1 MTVSALSYYEPAWI
15 HGRNRVCGPDE
26 DLVTAAVATALPLIE
41 TAPCAVDRVIVVTR
55 TPDITEGWASGVV
68 ARALGLGSAA
78 SVELRVGDAPAVLD
92 VLARTPGGTV
102 VVAVDLGTD
111 SAAAAAALLVD
122 GPGLDV
128 DIVNREIDSL
138 PMRVRHVGQ
147 PQVSVYDDSRVE
159 RDLFLTPLTA
169 RLLDGRDARVTGAAP
184 AFLKRL
190 GGTPEVTP
198 TSGAAAALFALR
210 NLAGTA
216 EPVRLI
222 ALGEDGVV
230 AAEVRVSGQVAVTDL
245 TRPGQDEAS
254 QPRLRG
260 ALVEIPFS
268 MPAYARAFPAKI
280 GLVAAQCVCGEVS
293 YPPREVCLKCG
304 RVEETK
310 PVGLPRTGVIYTVVP
325 VHAPIPGI
333 PGPYA
338 LAIVQLDESPVR
350 VLAPVTDAAATA
362 ARIGDPG
369 RLVLRRL
376 SVREGVPDYGY
387 AFQVD
392 DRGITAV
399 AEEVAL

>member
-41 TAPCAVDRVIVVTR
+41 SATPAVDRVVVVTR

-78 SVELRVGDAPAVLD
+78 VELRVGDAPAVLD
-92 VLARTPGGTV
+92 VLAGAPHGTV
-102 VVAVDLGTD
+102 VIAADLGTD
-111 SAAAAAALLVD
+111 AAAAAAALILD

-128 DIVNREIDSL
+128 DIIRREIGSL
-138 PMRVRHVGQ
+138 PMRVRHVGR
-147 PQVSVYDDSRVE
+147 PEASVYDDSRVE
-159 RDLFLTPLTA
+159 RDLFLAPLTA
-169 RLLDGRDARVTGAAP
+169 RLRDGRDARITGAAP
-184 AFLKRL
+184 ALLRRL
-190 GGTPEVTP
+190 GGTPEATP

-210 NLAGTA
+210 SLTGTA
-216 EPVRLI
+216 EPGRLI
-222 ALGEDGVV
+222 ALGDDGGV

-245 TRPGQDEAS
+245 TRSGQAES
-254 QPRLRG
+254 GQPRLRG
-260 ALVEIPFS
+260 APVDIPFS

-304 RVEETK
+304 RVGETQ
-310 PVGLPRTGVIYTVVP
+310 PRRLPRGGVIYTVVP
-325 VHAPIPGI
+325 VHVPIPGI

-350 VLAPVTDAAATA
+350 VLAPVTDASATA
-362 ARIGDPG
+362 ARIGDRG

-387 AFQVD
+387 AFQLHD
-392 DRGITAV
+392 QSIPAV